1 MIITISGLDG
11 AGKSTQID
19 QLTRKFS
26 DDGFKVRYVWARG
39 GYTPGFELIKK
50 CIRCIFKKTLPPSGP
65 SNLRSEKLRSPLVQ
79 RVWLIIA
86 IVDLMILWG
95 GYVRICRAMKNVV
108 ICDRY
113 LNDTLLDFRQNF
125 PKSNIENSIFWKLL
139 KLISPDADHCF
150 LFWIPVELSVKRSLD
165 KGEPFPDSHEV
176 LSWRLN
182 SYMDES
188 LFPPKTYFRV
198 DGRAA
203 REEITNVLY
212 SKFHINFLKK

>member
-19 QLTRKFS
+19 QLTRKFT
-26 DDGFKVRYVWARG
+26 DDGFKVKYIWARG
-39 GYTPGFELIKK
+39 GYTPGFEFVKK
-50 CIRCIFKKTLPPSGP
+50 CIRYFFKKSLPPSGP
-65 SNLRSEKLRSPLVQ
+65 SDLRNKKLRSPVIQ
-79 RVWLIIA
+79 RIWLLIA

-95 GYVRICRAMKNVV
+95 VYVRVFRSKKNVV

-125 PKSNIENSIFWKLL
+125 PESNIENSIFWRLL
-139 KLISPDADHCF
+139 KLICPDADHCF

-165 KGEPFPDSHEV
+165 KGEPFPDSRKI
-176 LSWRLN
+176 LSWRLK

-198 DGRAA
+198 DGRADK
-203 REEITNVLY
+203 EKITNTLY
-212 SKFHINFLKK
+212 SKVHINFLTR